1 MLIAKGSWSRAEP
14 DAEPSLDDDMFFRL
28 TFAAASSEAIE
39 EAIKRAGETLRIIFG
54 LDRDGEGEVEEAEKG
69 FHNGRNGRK

>member
-14 DAEPSLDDDMFFRL
+14 DAEPSPDDDMFFRL

-39 EAIKRAGETLRIIFG
+39 EAIKRAGETLRVMFG
-54 LDRDGEGEVEEAEKG
+54 LDRDGEGEVHEVEKDL
-69 FHNGRNGRK
+69 HNGKNGRK